1 MNNKTCMLA
10 LSSGHDWFQKPLNIH
25 KGKRAC
31 LQKISCN
38 QILKRKSLCISMHCL
53 ETGVSEPKPELYSS
67 AIVLKKHTMASTQ
80 HTAQHTMASSQSQL
94 NICQTIPPF

>member
-67 AIVLKKHTMASTQ
+67 AIVLKKHTIASTQ
-80 HTAQHTMASSQSQL
+80 YTAHSTAHHGQL
-94 NICQTIPPF
+94 TVST

>member
-25 KGKRAC
+25 KGKCAC

-80 HTAQHTMASSQSQL
+80 SQL

>member
-67 AIVLKKHTMASTQ
+67 AIVLKKHTMAS
-80 HTAQHTMASSQSQL
+80 SQSQL
-94 NICQTIPPF
+94 NIFQTIPLF

>member
-1 MNNKTCMLA
+1 MLA

-38 QILKRKSLCISMHCL
+38 QILKRKGLCISM
-53 ETGVSEPKPELYSS
+53 TGVSEPKPELYSS

-80 HTAQHTMASSQSQL
+80 HTAHSTAHTMASTRTVS
-94 NICQTIPPF
+94 T